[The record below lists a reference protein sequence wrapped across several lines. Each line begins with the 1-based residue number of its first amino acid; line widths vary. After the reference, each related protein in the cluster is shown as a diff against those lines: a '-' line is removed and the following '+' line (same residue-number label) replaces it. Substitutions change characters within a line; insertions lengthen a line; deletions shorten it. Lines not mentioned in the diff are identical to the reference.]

1 MCKCTRREWLAG
13 TAGGIAA
20 WAVGLTSAGA
30 WAEGGSSEMIVIP
43 AGPFLK
49 GTTAEQAEALAHAR
63 GYHPSWL
70 SGEVPKRRIELP
82 AFAIDRHPV
91 TNAQYAEFCRATGH
105 RSPVHFNGAE
115 PPPDMLRHPVILVNR
130 PDARAYAA
138 WAGKRL
144 PTEDEWEKAARGEQ
158 GLLYPWGDEFD
169 PEACRWNRD
178 GGPHGAGPAAV
189 GYYPQGA
196 SPYGVEDMAG
206 NVAEW
211 CEDGPSP
218 AVGYIK
224 GGCWYTEDPTNLRP
238 AARNMS
244 GFDTN
249 VSTYYGFRCAKEVG

>member
-1 MCKCTRREWLAG
+1 
-13 TAGGIAA
+13 
-20 WAVGLTSAGA
+20 
-30 WAEGGSSEMIVIP
+30 MIVIP

-49 GTTAEQAEALAHAR
+49 GTTPERAEALARAG

-70 SGEVPKRRIELP
+70 IGEVPHQRIELP

-105 RSPVHFNGAE
+105 RPPGHWNGTD
-115 PPPDMLRHPVILVNR
+115 PLPGTLQQPVIVVNR
-130 PDARAYAA
+130 ADARAYAA

-144 PTEDEWEKAARGEQ
+144 PSEDEWEKAARGEQ
-158 GLLYPWGDEFD
+158 GLLYPWGNEFD
-169 PEACRWNRD
+169 PDACRWNRD
-178 GGPHGAGPAAV
+178 RSPHGAGPAPV
-189 GYYPQGA
+189 GSHPQGA
-196 SPYGVEDMAG
+196 SPYGVQDMAG

-224 GGCWYTEDPTNLRP
+224 GGCWLTEDPINLRP
-238 AARNMS
+238 AARNYS

-249 VSTYYGFRCAKEVG
+249 AAIYYGFRCARGGG